1 MEFTDAQAIYQ
12 QVADHVC
19 EMILKADWTEEE
31 RIPAVRELAME
42 LQVNPN
48 TVNKGYAHLQDR
60 GIIYN
65 QRGIGYFVSS
75 GAAERTRE
83 LKRDEFIADELPRVF
98 KTMTLIGMD
107 IPALAEHWQQYLAG
121 HDGGNQ

>member
-1 MEFTDAQAIYQ
+1 
-12 QVADHVC
+12 
-19 EMILKADWTEEE
+19 
-31 RIPAVRELAME
+31 ME

-48 TVNKGYAHLQDR
+48 TVNKGYAYLQDQ

-75 GAAERTRE
+75 GAVERTTNV
-83 LKRDEFIADELPRVF
+83 KRDAFVRDELPRIF

-107 IPALAEHWQQYLAG
+107 MEELVGYWKQYG
-121 HDGGNQ
+121 DDQNGGNR